1 MKILI
6 LALILLFCLQPATC
20 DECICDAIQQFKH
33 DLAFILLDFSPI
45 PFAGSG
51 CFLGSGVA
59 RGDFVDIFLGGV
71 FLGLDAFSFGYA
83 G

>member
-20 DECICDAIQQFKH
+20 DECICDTIQRFKH
-33 DLAFILLDFSPI
+33 DLVCLLLDFSPI

-51 CFLGSGVA
+51 CLFGSGLL
-59 RGDFVDIFLGGV
+59 RGDISDIFLGGV
-71 FLGLDAFSFGYA
+71 FLGLDALTFGYA